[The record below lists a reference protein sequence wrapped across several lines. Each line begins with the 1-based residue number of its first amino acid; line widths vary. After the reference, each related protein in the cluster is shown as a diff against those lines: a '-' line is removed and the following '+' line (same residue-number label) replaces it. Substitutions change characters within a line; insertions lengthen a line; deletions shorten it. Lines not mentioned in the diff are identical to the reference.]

1 MSKSTKNT
9 PIKPAEDV
17 KDVTVM
23 EPTAVIKELN
33 ERHKSSN
40 QLAAALNE
48 ENEQLKAQVGEYAE
62 LMEVAE
68 AALNEAEAKAADSDK
83 IREEVRRE
91 ITSGKV
97 SDEIKAALEYKD
109 KVLAEADKRAAS
121 ILEEA
126 QGKAR
131 DMAERIIKES
141 QGRADAIN
149 EKTAQTVEVY
159 NDTVRKLALLK
170 RNISKTISDDELSQA
185 EITVVEAKEAEP
197 APAAKTESAAQQAVP
212 QQVAPQT
219 EPEKVEAKP
228 EPATG
233 KWGQVAN
240 SRAAQAAERL
250 RNRTGKGRRQ
260 VVSGGFPESETLV
273 VRGRSDC
280 LVRRRRAHQHHQERL
295 RRRGAALGLQG

>member
-1 MSKSTKNT
+1 MSKSNKNT
-9 PIKPAEDV
+9 TIKPTEDV

-23 EPTAVIKELN
+23 KPNEIIKELN
-33 ERHKSSN
+33 ERLKSST

-68 AALNEAEAKAADSDK
+68 AALNEAEAKASDSEK

-91 ITSGKV
+91 MTSGKV
-97 SDEIKAALEYKD
+97 SEEIKAALEYKD
-109 KVLAEADKRAAS
+109 RILEEADKRAAA
-121 ILEEA
+121 IVEDA
-126 QGKAR
+126 QNKAR
-131 DMAERIIKES
+131 DMAERIIKDA
-141 QGRADAIN
+141 QDRADEAN

-170 RNISKTISDDELSQA
+170 RNIAKAISEDELNNADITVLEVKEPEVAPAPTSKTEEAAPQPEPVKA
-185 EITVVEAKEAEP
+185 EAKA
-197 APAAKTESAAQQAVP
+197 
-212 QQVAPQT
+212 
-219 EPEKVEAKP
+219 

-250 RNRTGKGRRQ
+250 RKRTGEG
-260 VVSGGFPESETLV
+260 
-273 VRGRSDC
+273 
-280 LVRRRRAHQHHQERL
+280 
-295 RRRGAALGLQG
+295 

>member
-1 MSKSTKNT
+1 MSKSNKNT
-9 PIKPAEDV
+9 PIKPAENAV
-17 KDVTVM
+17 DVTAM
-23 EPTAVIKELN
+23 APTEVIKELN
-33 ERHKSSN
+33 ERLKSST

-91 ITSGKV
+91 MTSGKV
-97 SDEIKAALEYKD
+97 SEEIKAALEYKD
-109 KVLAEADKRAAS
+109 RILAEADKRAAA
-121 ILEEA
+121 IAEEA

-131 DMAERIIKES
+131 DMAERIIKDA
-141 QGRADAIN
+141 QDRADAAN

-170 RNISKTISDDELSQA
+170 RNITKTISEDELNQA
-185 EITVVEAKEAEP
+185 DITVLEVKEPEATP
-197 APAAKTESAAQQAVP
+197 APAAKTEEAAP

-250 RNRTGKGRRQ
+250 RKHTGKG
-260 VVSGGFPESETLV
+260 
-273 VRGRSDC
+273 
-280 LVRRRRAHQHHQERL
+280 
-295 RRRGAALGLQG
+295 

>member
-1 MSKSTKNT
+1 MSKSNKNT
-9 PIKPAEDV
+9 TIKPAEDV

-23 EPTAVIKELN
+23 EPTEIIKELN
-33 ERHKSSN
+33 DRLKSST

-68 AALNEAEAKAADSDK
+68 AALNEAEAKASDSEK

-91 ITSGKV
+91 MTSGKV
-97 SDEIKAALEYKD
+97 SEEIKAALEYKD
-109 KVLAEADKRAAS
+109 RILEEADKRAAA
-121 ILEEA
+121 IVEDA
-126 QGKAR
+126 QNKAR
-131 DMAERIIKES
+131 DMAERIIKDA
-141 QGRADAIN
+141 QDRADEAN

-170 RNISKTISDDELSQA
+170 RNIAKAISEDDLNNADITVLEVKEPEVAPAPTSKTEEAAPQPEPVKA
-185 EITVVEAKEAEP
+185 EAKA
-197 APAAKTESAAQQAVP
+197 
-212 QQVAPQT
+212 
-219 EPEKVEAKP
+219 

-250 RNRTGKGRRQ
+250 RKRTGEG
-260 VVSGGFPESETLV
+260 
-273 VRGRSDC
+273 
-280 LVRRRRAHQHHQERL
+280 
-295 RRRGAALGLQG
+295 

>member
-1 MSKSTKNT
+1 MSNSNKNT
-9 PIKPAEDV
+9 PIKQAEDV

-23 EPTAVIKELN
+23 EPTEVIKELN
-33 ERHKSSN
+33 ERLKSST

-91 ITSGKV
+91 MTSGKV
-97 SDEIKAALEYKD
+97 SEEIKAALEYKD
-109 KVLAEADKRAAS
+109 RILAEADKRVAA
-121 ILEEA
+121 IVEEA

-131 DMAERIIKES
+131 DMAERIIKDA
-141 QGRADAIN
+141 QDRADAAN

-170 RNISKTISDDELSQA
+170 RNIAKTISEDELNQA
-185 EITVVEAKEAEP
+185 DITVLEVKEPAKPEAPVEPTKPAEQPATPVEKPAEP
-197 APAAKTESAAQQAVP
+197 AKPEIPAEPTKPETPAEPAA
-212 QQVAPQT
+212 
-219 EPEKVEAKP
+219 
-228 EPATG
+228 G

-240 SRAAQAAERL
+240 NRAAQAAERL
-250 RNRTGKGRRQ
+250 RKRTGKG
-260 VVSGGFPESETLV
+260 
-273 VRGRSDC
+273 
-280 LVRRRRAHQHHQERL
+280 
-295 RRRGAALGLQG
+295 

>member
-1 MSKSTKNT
+1 MSKSNKNT
-9 PIKPAEDV
+9 TIKPAEDV

-23 EPTAVIKELN
+23 EPTEIIKELN
-33 ERHKSSN
+33 ERLKSST

-68 AALNEAEAKAADSDK
+68 AALNEAEAKASDSEK

-91 ITSGKV
+91 MTSGKV
-97 SDEIKAALEYKD
+97 SEEIKAALEYKD
-109 KVLAEADKRAAS
+109 RILEEADKRAAA
-121 ILEEA
+121 IVEDA
-126 QGKAR
+126 QNKAR
-131 DMAERIIKES
+131 DMAERIIKDA
-141 QGRADAIN
+141 QDRADEAN

-170 RNISKTISDDELSQA
+170 RNIAKAISEDELNNADITVLEVKEPEVAPAPTSKTEEAAPQPEPVKA
-185 EITVVEAKEAEP
+185 EAKA
-197 APAAKTESAAQQAVP
+197 
-212 QQVAPQT
+212 
-219 EPEKVEAKP
+219 

-250 RNRTGKGRRQ
+250 RKRTGEG
-260 VVSGGFPESETLV
+260 
-273 VRGRSDC
+273 
-280 LVRRRRAHQHHQERL
+280 
-295 RRRGAALGLQG
+295 

>member
-1 MSKSTKNT
+1 MSKSNKNT

-23 EPTAVIKELN
+23 EPTEVIKELN
-33 ERHKSSN
+33 ERLKSST
-40 QLAAALNE
+40 QLASALNE
-48 ENEQLKAQVGEYAE
+48 ENEQLKSQVSEYAE

-68 AALNEAEAKAADSDK
+68 SALNEAEAKAADSDK

-97 SDEIKAALEYKD
+97 HEEIKAALEYKD
-109 KVLAEADKRAAS
+109 RILAEADKRAAA
-121 ILEEA
+121 IVEEA

-131 DMAERIIKES
+131 DMAERIIKDT
-141 QGRADAIN
+141 QDRADAAN

-170 RNISKTISDDELSQA
+170 RNIAKTISDDELNQA
-185 EITVVEAKEAEP
+185 DITVLEVKEPEVTP
-197 APAAKTESAAQQAVP
+197 APASKTEEAAPQQAAQP
-212 QQVAPQT
+212 
-219 EPEKVEAKP
+219 EPVKAEAKA

-250 RNRTGKGRRQ
+250 RKRTDKG
-260 VVSGGFPESETLV
+260 
-273 VRGRSDC
+273 
-280 LVRRRRAHQHHQERL
+280 
-295 RRRGAALGLQG
+295 

>member
-1 MSKSTKNT
+1 MSKSNKNT
-9 PIKPAEDV
+9 PIKQAEDV

-23 EPTAVIKELN
+23 EPTEVIKELN
-33 ERHKSSN
+33 ERLKSST
-40 QLAAALNE
+40 QLASALNE

-91 ITSGKV
+91 MTSGKV
-97 SDEIKAALEYKD
+97 SEEIKAALEYKD
-109 KVLAEADKRAAS
+109 RILAEADKRAAA
-121 ILEEA
+121 IVEDA
-126 QGKAR
+126 QNKAR
-131 DMAERIIKES
+131 DIAERIIKDA
-141 QGRADAIN
+141 QDRADAAN

-170 RNISKTISDDELSQA
+170 RNIAKTISDDELNQGDV
-185 EITVVEAKEAEP
+185 TVLEVKEQEATP
-197 APAAKTESAAQQAVP
+197 APASKTEEAAQQPATP
-212 QQVAPQT
+212 QP
-219 EPEKVEAKP
+219 EPVKAEAKA

-250 RNRTGKGRRQ
+250 RKRTGKG
-260 VVSGGFPESETLV
+260 
-273 VRGRSDC
+273 
-280 LVRRRRAHQHHQERL
+280 
-295 RRRGAALGLQG
+295 

>member
-1 MSKSTKNT
+1 MSKSNKNT

-23 EPTAVIKELN
+23 EPTEVIKELN
-33 ERHKSSN
+33 ERLKSST
-40 QLAAALNE
+40 QLASALNE

-68 AALNEAEAKAADSDK
+68 AALNEAEAKAADSEK

-91 ITSGKV
+91 MTSGKV
-97 SDEIKAALEYKD
+97 SEEIKAALEYKD
-109 KVLAEADKRAAS
+109 RILADADKRAAA
-121 ILEEA
+121 IVEEA

-131 DMAERIIKES
+131 DMAERIIKDA
-141 QGRADAIN
+141 QDRADAAN

-170 RNISKTISDDELSQA
+170 RNITKTISDDELNQA
-185 EITVVEAKEAEP
+185 DITVLEVKEQEVTPAPASKTEEAAQQQAAPQPEPVKAEAKAEP
-197 APAAKTESAAQQAVP
+197 AA
-212 QQVAPQT
+212 
-219 EPEKVEAKP
+219 
-228 EPATG
+228 G

-250 RNRTGKGRRQ
+250 RKHTGKG
-260 VVSGGFPESETLV
+260 
-273 VRGRSDC
+273 
-280 LVRRRRAHQHHQERL
+280 
-295 RRRGAALGLQG
+295 

>member
-9 PIKPAEDV
+9 PIKQAEGV

-23 EPTAVIKELN
+23 EPTEVIKELN
-33 ERHKSSN
+33 ERLKSST
-40 QLAAALNE
+40 QLAAVLNE

-68 AALNEAEAKAADSDK
+68 AALNEAEAKAADSEK

-91 ITSGKV
+91 MTSGKV

-109 KVLAEADKRAAS
+109 KVLAEADNRAAA
-121 ILEEA
+121 IVEEA

-131 DMAERIIKES
+131 DMAERIIKDA
-141 QGRADAIN
+141 QGRADVIN

-170 RNISKTISDDELSQA
+170 RNITKTISEDELSQA
-185 EITVVEAKEAEP
+185 EVTVVEVKAAEP
-197 APAAKTESAAQQAVP
+197 VPASKTEE
-212 QQVAPQT
+212 VAPQQAAAQP

-240 SRAAQAAERL
+240 NRAAQAAERL
-250 RNRTGKGRRQ
+250 RKRTDKG
-260 VVSGGFPESETLV
+260 
-273 VRGRSDC
+273 
-280 LVRRRRAHQHHQERL
+280 
-295 RRRGAALGLQG
+295 

>member
-1 MSKSTKNT
+1 MSKSNENT
-9 PIKPAEDV
+9 TIKPAEDV

-23 EPTAVIKELN
+23 DPTEVIKELN
-33 ERHKSSN
+33 ERLKSST
-40 QLAAALNE
+40 QLASALNE

-91 ITSGKV
+91 MTSGKV
-97 SDEIKAALEYKD
+97 SEEIKAALEYKD
-109 KVLAEADKRAAS
+109 RILAEADERAAA
-121 ILEEA
+121 IVEDT
-126 QGKAR
+126 QNKAR
-131 DMAERIIKES
+131 DMAERIIKDA
-141 QGRADAIN
+141 QDRADAAN

-170 RNISKTISDDELSQA
+170 RNIAKTISDDELNQA
-185 EITVVEAKEAEP
+185 DITILEVKEPAVTPASASKTEEAAPQQAAPQPEPVKAEAKA
-197 APAAKTESAAQQAVP
+197 
-212 QQVAPQT
+212 
-219 EPEKVEAKP
+219 

-250 RNRTGKGRRQ
+250 RKRTDKG
-260 VVSGGFPESETLV
+260 
-273 VRGRSDC
+273 
-280 LVRRRRAHQHHQERL
+280 
-295 RRRGAALGLQG
+295 

>member
-9 PIKPAEDV
+9 PIKQAEDV

-23 EPTAVIKELN
+23 EPTEVIKELN
-33 ERHKSSN
+33 ERLKSSN

-68 AALNEAEAKAADSDK
+68 EALNEAEAKAADSDK

-91 ITSGKV
+91 MTSGKV

-121 ILEEA
+121 ILEEG
-126 QGKAR
+126 QIKAR
-131 DMAERIIKES
+131 EIAERIIKDA
-141 QGRADAIN
+141 QVRADEIN

-170 RNISKTISDDELSQA
+170 RNISKTISDDELNQA
-185 EITVVEAKEAEP
+185 EITVVEAKDADP
-197 APAAKTESAAQQAVP
+197 VPVAKTETAAPQQAAAQP
-212 QQVAPQT
+212 

-250 RNRTGKGRRQ
+250 RKRTGKG
-260 VVSGGFPESETLV
+260 
-273 VRGRSDC
+273 
-280 LVRRRRAHQHHQERL
+280 
-295 RRRGAALGLQG
+295 

>member
-1 MSKSTKNT
+1 MSKSNKNT
-9 PIKPAEDV
+9 TIKPAEDV

-23 EPTAVIKELN
+23 EPTEIIKELN
-33 ERHKSSN
+33 DRLKSST

-68 AALNEAEAKAADSDK
+68 AALNEAEAKASDSEK

-91 ITSGKV
+91 MTSGKV
-97 SDEIKAALEYKD
+97 SEEIKAALEYKD
-109 KVLAEADKRAAS
+109 RILEEADKRAAA
-121 ILEEA
+121 IVEDA
-126 QGKAR
+126 QNKAR
-131 DMAERIIKES
+131 DMAERIIKDA
-141 QGRADAIN
+141 QDRADEAN

-170 RNISKTISDDELSQA
+170 RNIAKAISEDELNNADITVLEVKEPEVAPAPTSKTEEAAPQPEPVKA
-185 EITVVEAKEAEP
+185 EAKA
-197 APAAKTESAAQQAVP
+197 
-212 QQVAPQT
+212 
-219 EPEKVEAKP
+219 

-250 RNRTGKGRRQ
+250 RKRTGEG
-260 VVSGGFPESETLV
+260 
-273 VRGRSDC
+273 
-280 LVRRRRAHQHHQERL
+280 
-295 RRRGAALGLQG
+295 

>member
-1 MSKSTKNT
+1 MSKSNKNT
-9 PIKPAEDV
+9 TIKPAEDV

-23 EPTAVIKELN
+23 DPTEVIKELN
-33 ERHKSSN
+33 ERLKSST
-40 QLAAALNE
+40 QLASALNE

-68 AALNEAEAKAADSDK
+68 AALNEAETKASDSDK

-97 SDEIKAALEYKD
+97 SEEIKAALEYKD
-109 KVLAEADKRAAS
+109 RILAEADKRAAA
-121 ILEEA
+121 IVEDA
-126 QGKAR
+126 QNKAR
-131 DMAERIIKES
+131 DMAERIIKDA
-141 QGRADAIN
+141 QDRADAAN

-170 RNISKTISDDELSQA
+170 RNIAKTISDDELNQSD
-185 EITVVEAKEAEP
+185 ITILEVKEPEVTP
-197 APAAKTESAAQQAVP
+197 APASKTEEAAPQQA
-212 QQVAPQT
+212 APQ
-219 EPEKVEAKP
+219 PDPVKAEAKA

-250 RNRTGKGRRQ
+250 RKRTDKG
-260 VVSGGFPESETLV
+260 
-273 VRGRSDC
+273 
-280 LVRRRRAHQHHQERL
+280 
-295 RRRGAALGLQG
+295 

>member
-1 MSKSTKNT
+1 MHSEVNPMSKSNKNT
-9 PIKPAEDV
+9 TIKPAEDV

-23 EPTAVIKELN
+23 DPTEVIKELN
-33 ERHKSSN
+33 ERLKSST
-40 QLAAALNE
+40 QLASALNE

-68 AALNEAEAKAADSDK
+68 AALNEAEAKASDSEK

-91 ITSGKV
+91 MTSGKV

-121 ILEEA
+121 IVEEA
-126 QGKAR
+126 QSKAR
-131 DMAERIIKES
+131 DMAERIIKDA
-141 QGRADAIN
+141 QGRADAVN

-170 RNISKTISDDELSQA
+170 RNISKTISDDELNQA
-185 EITVVEAKEAEP
+185 EITMVEAKEAEP
-197 APAAKTESAAQQAVP
+197 VAKTEAAPQQAAP
-212 QQVAPQT
+212 QQDAPQP
-219 EPEKVEAKP
+219 EPVKAEAKA
-228 EPATG
+228 EPATD

-250 RNRTGKGRRQ
+250 RKRTGKG
-260 VVSGGFPESETLV
+260 
-273 VRGRSDC
+273 
-280 LVRRRRAHQHHQERL
+280 
-295 RRRGAALGLQG
+295 

>member
-9 PIKPAEDV
+9 PIKQAEDV

-33 ERHKSSN
+33 ERLKSSN

-121 ILEEA
+121 IVEEA

-131 DMAERIIKES
+131 EMAERIIKDA

-185 EITVVEAKEAEP
+185 EITVVEAKEVEP
-197 APAAKTESAAQQAVP
+197 APAAKTESAAQQ
-212 QQVAPQT
+212 QVAPQT
-219 EPEKVEAKP
+219 EPEKVEDKP

-250 RNRTGKGRRQ
+250 RKRTDKG
-260 VVSGGFPESETLV
+260 
-273 VRGRSDC
+273 
-280 LVRRRRAHQHHQERL
+280 
-295 RRRGAALGLQG
+295 

>member
-1 MSKSTKNT
+1 MSKSNKNT
-9 PIKPAEDV
+9 TIKPAEDV

-23 EPTAVIKELN
+23 DPTEVIKELN
-33 ERHKSSN
+33 ERLKSST
-40 QLAAALNE
+40 QLASALNE

-91 ITSGKV
+91 MTSGKV
-97 SDEIKAALEYKD
+97 SEEIKAAIEYKD
-109 KVLAEADKRAAS
+109 RILAEADKRAAA
-121 ILEEA
+121 IVEDA
-126 QGKAR
+126 QNKAR
-131 DMAERIIKES
+131 DMAERIIKDA
-141 QGRADAIN
+141 QDRADVAN

-170 RNISKTISDDELSQA
+170 RNISKTISDDELNQA
-185 EITVVEAKEAEP
+185 DITVLEVKEPEVTP
-197 APAAKTESAAQQAVP
+197 APASKTEEAAPQQA
-212 QQVAPQT
+212 APQP
-219 EPEKVEAKP
+219 EPVKAEAKA

-250 RNRTGKGRRQ
+250 RKRTDKG
-260 VVSGGFPESETLV
+260 
-273 VRGRSDC
+273 
-280 LVRRRRAHQHHQERL
+280 
-295 RRRGAALGLQG
+295 

>member
-9 PIKPAEDV
+9 PIKQAEGV

-23 EPTAVIKELN
+23 EPTEVIKELN
-33 ERHKSSN
+33 ERLKSST
-40 QLAAALNE
+40 QLAAVLNE

-68 AALNEAEAKAADSDK
+68 AALNEAEAKAADSEK
-83 IREEVRRE
+83 IRDEVRRE
-91 ITSGKV
+91 MTSGKV

-109 KVLAEADKRAAS
+109 KVLAEADNRAAA
-121 ILEEA
+121 IVEEA

-131 DMAERIIKES
+131 DMAERIIKDA
-141 QGRADAIN
+141 QGRADVIN

-170 RNISKTISDDELSQA
+170 RNITKTISEDELSQA
-185 EITVVEAKEAEP
+185 EVTVVEVKAAEP
-197 APAAKTESAAQQAVP
+197 VPASKTEE
-212 QQVAPQT
+212 VAPQQAAAQP

-240 SRAAQAAERL
+240 NRAAQAAERL
-250 RNRTGKGRRQ
+250 RKRTDKG
-260 VVSGGFPESETLV
+260 
-273 VRGRSDC
+273 
-280 LVRRRRAHQHHQERL
+280 
-295 RRRGAALGLQG
+295 

>member
-1 MSKSTKNT
+1 MSKSNKNT

-23 EPTAVIKELN
+23 EPTEVIKELN
-33 ERHKSSN
+33 ERLKSST
-40 QLAAALNE
+40 QLASALNE
-48 ENEQLKAQVGEYAE
+48 ENEQLKSQVSEYAE

-91 ITSGKV
+91 MTSGKV
-97 SDEIKAALEYKD
+97 HEEIKAALEYKD
-109 KVLAEADKRAAS
+109 RILAEADKRAAA
-121 ILEEA
+121 IVEEA

-131 DMAERIIKES
+131 DMAERIIKDT
-141 QGRADAIN
+141 QDRADAAN

-170 RNISKTISDDELSQA
+170 RNIAKTISDDELNQA
-185 EITVVEAKEAEP
+185 DITVLEVKEPEVTP
-197 APAAKTESAAQQAVP
+197 APASKTEEAAPQQAAQP
-212 QQVAPQT
+212 
-219 EPEKVEAKP
+219 EPVKTEAKA

-250 RNRTGKGRRQ
+250 RKRTDKG
-260 VVSGGFPESETLV
+260 
-273 VRGRSDC
+273 
-280 LVRRRRAHQHHQERL
+280 
-295 RRRGAALGLQG
+295 